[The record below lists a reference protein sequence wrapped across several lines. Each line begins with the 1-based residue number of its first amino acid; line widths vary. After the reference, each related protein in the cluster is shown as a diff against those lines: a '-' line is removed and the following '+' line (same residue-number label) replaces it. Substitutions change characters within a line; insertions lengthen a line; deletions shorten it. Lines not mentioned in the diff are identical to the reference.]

1 MLTPADIA
9 LLPTDEDIAFYRLH
23 GWWISP
29 RIFSDDEIAAAVRGA
44 DRFYAGERDT
54 ALPDGRR
61 HFGWSAE
68 HGDVLRK
75 NDYSTLQMRELG
87 AFIRKPLL
95 GAIAARLAGTP
106 SIRLWHDQLLWK
118 PIDTEEAGRKANV
131 GWHTDRGY
139 WKTCTSDDML
149 TAWIPFHDVDDS
161 HGTLAVMDGSHRWGE
176 HHGELNFFDP
186 DLAKQEGAF
195 DRLRGKLPRKRV
207 PMVLR
212 KGQASFHHVK
222 LVHGSGP
229 NRSRQPRRS
238 LAVHLQDEANR
249 WRAHRLPSGELAGHE
264 NVHFCRKIDGVADF
278 TDPAV
283 CPTLWD
289 ARWLQGVDA
298 GRQHLE
304 ARG

>member
-1 MLTPADIA
+1 MLADMLTPDEIA
-9 LLPTDEDIAFYRLH
+9 LLPSDADVASYRLH

-29 RIFSDDEIAAAVRGA
+29 RIFSDEEIAAAVRGA

-54 ALPDGRR
+54 PLPNGQR
-61 HFGWSAE
+61 HYGWKAE
-68 HGDVLRK
+68 DGDVLRK

-106 SIRLWHDQLLWK
+106 AVRLWHDQLLWK
-118 PIDTEEAGRKANV
+118 PVDGAPDGRKANV

-176 HHGELNFFDP
+176 HQGELNFFDS
-186 DLAKQEGAF
+186 DLAKQEGNF
-195 DRLRGKLPRKRV
+195 DRLRGKLPRRRV

-229 NRSRQPRRS
+229 NRSDQPRRS
-238 LAVHLQDEANR
+238 MAVHLQDEANR
-249 WRAHRLPSGELAGHE
+249 WRAHRLPGGERASHE
-264 NVHFCRKIDGVADF
+264 NVNFCRKIDGVTDF
-278 TDPAV
+278 SDPAV

-289 ARWLQGVDA
+289 ARKVVANAKVEA
-298 GRQHLE
+298 GR
-304 ARG
+304 